1 MDDSTRLTGVRIGR
15 RSFCALG
22 LAALAPA
29 PSWAALAPVDPDLDA
44 FVAAQMKAAGIPGLA
59 AGLARDGQVRL
70 AKGYGFA
77 DVASRR
83 PVTADTMFHIASVTK
98 TVTATAIV
106 RLAQAGKL
114 DLDEPVA
121 PHLDFPLVNPHHP
134 SAQVTFRHLLTHT
147 SGISDA
153 KYYEVDFRTRGGDAT
168 LSLGDFLKAYLVPG
182 GRTYSADECYTTAPG
197 AAWDYSN
204 VGYGLLGYL
213 AGRIGGGDMRQ
224 QTQQAIFTP
233 LGMRH
238 TSWTLAGTPTAL
250 RATPYDDVDGAVT
263 SVEPVG
269 FPDWSA
275 GMMRSSIR
283 DLTRFAAASANGGES
298 GGVRMLSAASQAKM
312 LDMQTPPALPS
323 WLSGQGLGWQMS
335 KPSPPVA
342 WSLLICSSFCE
353 KGVEFTLMPD
363 FFSKPGS
370 TGSGNSSDHMS
381 RLSSPE
387 EESAFF
393 T

>member
-1 MDDSTRLTGVRIGR
+1 MDSNADLKVARIGR
-15 RSFCALG
+15 RVFCVLG
-22 LAALAPA
+22 LAVLAPA
-29 PSWAALAPVDPDLDA
+29 PSGAGAPPDPALDA
-44 FVAAQMKAAGIPGLA
+44 FIAAQMKAAGIPGLA

-77 DVASRR
+77 DLASRR

-114 DLDEPVA
+114 DLAEPVA

-153 KYYEVDFRTRGGDAT
+153 KYYEVDFRHRGGDAT

-182 GRTYSADECYTTAPG
+182 GRTFSADECYATAPG

-213 AGRIGGGDMRQ
+213 ASRIGGRDMRR
-224 QTQQAIFTP
+224 QTQQEIFTP

-250 RATPYDDVDGAVT
+250 RATPYDVIDGAVT
-263 SVEPVG
+263 PVEPVG

-312 LDMQTPPALPS
+312 LDMQGPPALPA
-323 WLSGQGLGWQMS
+323 WLSGQGLGWQTS
-335 KPSPPVA
+335 KLDGAERPNHWGGDPGVFTAAYLDPPSRMAVVVLTNLSA
-342 WSLLICSSFCE
+342 
-353 KGVEFTLMPD
+353 TD
-363 FFSKPGS
+363 
-370 TGSGNSSDHMS
+370 DS
-381 RLSSPE
+381 RAALK
-387 EESAFF
+387 AIAARLFKAAA
-393 T
+393 